1 MNDIKYIEG
10 TMDIGSIA
18 QFFLY
23 LNMLIWPF
31 TSLGWITMVVQ
42 RAEASMFRINEFL
55 NLFNKS
61 TTANIAFINCS
72 ECFFAHSR
80 SSEMLKR
87 YL

>member
-1 MNDIKYIEG
+1 VSNLVILYLGGVKYIEG

-55 NLFNKS
+55 NAE
-61 TTANIAFINCS
+61 TDV
-72 ECFFAHSR
+72 
-80 SSEMLKR
+80 
-87 YL
+87 YLRKHWN